1 MAQEIPN
8 DLTLSALKIEPTSI
22 SSNPALD
29 VNGSMVGHRR
39 NIITLNT
46 ENASNPRIL
55 KVAESGSLIIIDNSS
70 DVDIVIGLPTIEPG
84 NVGTY
89 YDFIITGVHDT
100 KSIKIKTGGHAS
112 TINEENRTNE
122 YDSFTGCLLSKGT
135 DKTTTVQDTNGNPSS
150 YDLRVSTFNTL
161 KPDTEGI
168 ITINKGAS
176 ANIKENS
183 QFRCTSI
190 TSSTT
195 TNNIKVWFLQG
206 LLYSND
212 DSPPPNIYIDI

>member
-39 NIITLNT
+39 NIINLNT

-70 DVDIVIGLPTIEPG
+70 DVDIVVGLPTIEPG

-89 YDFIITGVHDT
+89 YDFIITGVHAT

-112 TINEENRTNE
+112 TINEENRTNNH
-122 YDSFTGCLLSKGT
+122 DSFTGILLIAGMSAQSIKPASS
-135 DKTTTVQDTNGNPSS
+135 NGLFTMSHEE
-150 YDLRVSTFNTL
+150 NT
-161 KPDTEGI
+161 E
-168 ITINKGAS
+168 ITSIS
-176 ANIKENS
+176 R
-183 QFRCTSI
+183 FRCTSI
-190 TSSTT
+190 TSSTNSSNT
-195 TNNIKVWFLQG
+195 LVWFLQG
-206 LLYSND
+206 LLNPRSSPGTGHDNVFT
-212 DSPPPNIYIDI
+212 DS